1 MRLFFCESTKF
12 KSNFEVTEVACYCG
26 NQVNGEI
33 YNHEEL
39 RRRLPNHK
47 FRTGSDCEV
56 IAHLVGTLF
65 SIHICSY
72 IEQKHIETFPFFT
85 TKFLICFSSY

>member
-65 SIHICSY
+65 SIFAHTLNKNIS
-72 IEQKHIETFPFFT
+72 KH
-85 TKFLICFSSY
+85 FLFSQQSF